1 MVYQNGESSKNDQTK
16 TKPNNATGPRSG
28 PRLVNPTKSIWTADS
43 TTKAVANAHKQLLG
57 AFYHIPPTFVNE
69 RWSFQSQISKLLT
82 LAEIADMYGCS
93 HLVNLPIEN
102 YIHQYQFLVSSL
114 CSTKPV
120 DMLGLSLK
128 LKSDWI
134 FKEATIVIVG
144 HDAPT
149 FEQAQKKIDTM
160 GTGMSEFI
168 ERKRAEF
175 VEKLHDVD
183 HDLLRLESY
192 SSRQGPA
199 KKMHF
204 IATAFFGMVLKDRLD
219 NDLGSA
225 LGAGYAKLYHEMTHG
240 RWYTAHELHSFLA
253 TFDLKSFA
261 EGNGESFLDEITSKA
276 AEALGDVLG
285 NSPVW
290 SFKEEAP
297 QLRCIEVSEDELP
310 WKKSTD

>member
-1 MVYQNGESSKNDQTK
+1 MVYQNGESSKDDTTK
-16 TKPNNATGPRSG
+16 AKPNNATGSRSG

-57 AFYHIPPTFVNE
+57 AFYHVPPTFE
-69 RWSFQSQISKLLT
+69 HKRWLFESQLSKLLT

-93 HLVNLPIEN
+93 HLVNLPIEK
-102 YIHQYQFLVSSL
+102 YIYQYQDRVSWL
-114 CSTKPV
+114 CSTQPV

-144 HDAPT
+144 HNAPT
-149 FEQAQKKIDTM
+149 FEKAQKKIDAI
-160 GTGMSEFI
+160 GMSEFI
-168 ERKRAEF
+168 KRKRADF
-175 VEKLHDVD
+175 IGKLQDVD

-192 SSRQGPA
+192 SSHQGPA

-261 EGNGESFLDEITSKA
+261 EDDDESFLDEITSKA
-276 AEALGDVLG
+276 AEALGDVLE
-285 NSPVW
+285 NSPVC
-290 SFKEEAP
+290 SFDEEAP

-310 WKKSTD
+310 WKKSTG